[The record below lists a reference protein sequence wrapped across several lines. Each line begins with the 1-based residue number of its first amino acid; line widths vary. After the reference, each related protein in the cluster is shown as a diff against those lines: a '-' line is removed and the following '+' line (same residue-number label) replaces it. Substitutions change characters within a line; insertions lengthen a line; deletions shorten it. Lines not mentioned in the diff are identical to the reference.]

1 MCFKAKYFMFCCE
14 IFRFQKEIFMG
25 KKQQRGCG
33 FLTATPLLFVS
44 ETVFSGSIRRRSHH
58 NCGHDRRHR
67 IRCNR
72 CILRRMTGEVPVR

>member
-1 MCFKAKYFMFCCE
+1 MCFKAKCFMFCCE
-14 IFRFQKEIFMG
+14 IFRFQKEIFVG

-44 ETVFSGSIRRRSHH
+44 ETVFSGSIRRR
-58 NCGHDRRHR
+58 
-67 IRCNR
+67 IRCSR

>member
-1 MCFKAKYFMFCCE
+1 MFCCE

-44 ETVFSGSIRRRSHH
+44 ETVFSGSIRRR
-58 NCGHDRRHR
+58 
-67 IRCNR
+67 IRCSR

>member
-1 MCFKAKYFMFCCE
+1 MCFKAKCFMFCCE

-44 ETVFSGSIRRRSHH
+44 ETVFSGSIR
-58 NCGHDRRHR
+58 HR

>member
-1 MCFKAKYFMFCCE
+1 MCFKAKCFMFCCE

-44 ETVFSGSIRRRSHH
+44 ETVFSGSIRRR
-58 NCGHDRRHR
+58 
-67 IRCNR
+67 IRCSR

>member
-1 MCFKAKYFMFCCE
+1 MFCCE
-14 IFRFQKEIFMG
+14 IFRFQKEIFVG

-44 ETVFSGSIRRRSHH
+44 ETVFSGSIRRR
-58 NCGHDRRHR
+58 
-67 IRCNR
+67 IRCSR

>member
-1 MCFKAKYFMFCCE
+1 MCFKAKCFMFCCE

-44 ETVFSGSIRRRSHH
+44 ETVFSGSIRRR
-58 NCGHDRRHR
+58 
-67 IRCNR
+67 IRCIR

>member
-1 MCFKAKYFMFCCE
+1 MCFKAKCFMFCCE

-33 FLTATPLLFVS
+33 FLIATPLLFVS
-44 ETVFSGSIRRRSHH
+44 ETVFSGSIRRR
-58 NCGHDRRHR
+58 
-67 IRCNR
+67 IRCSR